1 MPYLLD
7 RYRQLRTRYDIP
19 TAYRYARTEL
29 TPNPIAQTPRNPELG
44 RALAVAVAVD
54 DQDTILDLV
63 RLARRPLQSRL
74 LRRFDLRRCDDCG
87 DVHHAVDINEH
98 GICESCEDN
107 YSACEH
113 CGGRDTE
120 FGTVDGECCCS
131 SCVSDSYYWESDGE
145 RHFEPEPEPEPE
157 DDLADYGTFGRQC
170 RRRGGA
176 PITGLAD
183 CGYELEVEV
192 GDASDRCDFAERAT
206 NSTDLVCGVE
216 RDGSLDDERGAEIV
230 THYGP
235 LTWVSEQT
243 AKLTPILRKFGAT
256 SHDTDCCG
264 LHISLSCGDCS
275 TYEIAKYVV
284 FWNLPE
290 NAAFLTVF
298 ARRWGEFYAMPKPT
312 EKGLRVMPEESAKLA
327 EVLSDR
333 DRRELVNLQE
343 RHRGRLE
350 VRAFRGTTRLETI
363 RACLELAVLSLTYCR
378 TESPTLRWQDFL
390 RWLKSS
396 DFVGYGQNLLT
407 YWKNRKTLKGEE

>member
-1 MPYLLD
+1 MPYILD
-7 RYRQLRTRYDIP
+7 RYTELRRRYDVP

-29 TPNPIAQTPRNPELG
+29 PTHPAQTPRNAELG
-44 RALAVAVAVD
+44 RALAVAVAND
-54 DQDTILDLV
+54 EQDTVLELV
-63 RLARRPLQSRL
+63 RETSRPLQSRL

-87 DVHHAVDINEH
+87 TVHHETDINADGVCE
-98 GICESCEDN
+98 GCEENYTICNRCD
-107 YSACEH
+107 
-113 CGGRDTE
+113 GRCTCDE
-120 FGTVDGECCCS
+120 FFDVDGDLVCNGCRE
-131 SCVSDSYYWESDGE
+131 DAYYWESDGE
-145 RHFEPEPEPEPE
+145 YHWEPEPEESE
-157 DDLADYGTFGRQC
+157 ELADYGTFGRLC
-170 RRRGGA
+170 RRIGGDK
-176 PITGLAD
+176 INGLTD

-192 GDASDRCDFAERAT
+192 DDRVDCAERLTSAT
-206 NSTDLVCGVE
+206 KLVCGVE
-216 RDGSLDDERGAEIV
+216 RDGSLDADRGAEIV

-235 LTWVSEQT
+235 LSHISEET
-243 AKLTPILRKFGAT
+243 AHVCKILQRCGAT

-264 LHISLSCGDCS
+264 LHVSLSCGDCS

-312 EKGLRVMPEESAKLA
+312 EKGLRVMPEESAKMA

-350 VRAFRGTTRLETI
+350 VRAFRGTTRLETV
-363 RACLELAVLSLTYCR
+363 RACLELSVLSLTYCR
-378 TESPTLRWQDFL
+378 TENPTLRWQDFL

-396 DFVGYGQNLLT
+396 EYASFGQNMLN
-407 YWKNRKTLKGEE
+407 YWKNRKTMKGDE